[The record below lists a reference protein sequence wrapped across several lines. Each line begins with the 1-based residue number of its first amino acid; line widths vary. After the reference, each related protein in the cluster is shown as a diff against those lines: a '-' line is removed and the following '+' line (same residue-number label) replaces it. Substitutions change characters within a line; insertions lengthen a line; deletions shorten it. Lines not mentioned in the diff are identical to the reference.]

1 MKSINIDKS
10 PDNGARIEIIARYM
24 KKGIS
29 DLNSFSLFPFFKKK
43 TPERKYIPE
52 MIIAE
57 IYSSPDSKSR

>member
-29 DLNSFSLFPFFKKK
+29 DLNNFSLFPFFKKN
-43 TPERKYIPE
+43 RKVAKIE
-52 MIIAE
+52 VAN
-57 IYSSPDSKSR
+57 